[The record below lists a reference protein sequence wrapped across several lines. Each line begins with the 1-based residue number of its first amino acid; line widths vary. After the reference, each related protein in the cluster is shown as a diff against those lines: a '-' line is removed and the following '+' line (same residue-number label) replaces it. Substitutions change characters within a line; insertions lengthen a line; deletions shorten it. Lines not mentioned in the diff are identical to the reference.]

1 MEKEIC
7 KTFFIAKNNE
17 IIFLDFLD
25 CLKNIQLKENDKFFI
40 WGKRIDYNAL
50 KTTLI
55 KKRKM
60 RICSILLPK
69 FL

>member
-25 CLKNIQLKENDKFFI
+25 CLKNIQLKENDNFSFGVK
-40 WGKRIDYNAL
+40 G
-50 KTTLI
+50 
-55 KKRKM
+55 
-60 RICSILLPK
+60 
-69 FL
+69 